1 MCKHVNMQTLTD
13 GEDDSVTNPIP
24 DSDTPVNLRPDLSV
38 LGIEEVDRGICHD
51 TAVNRQILRA
61 NKLSW
66 IAMFD
71 RAGQPTNNIEVRS
84 ADMLAQRGLN
94 ALEGRKAILAD
105 VRNKN
110 SDYLTGLDLLYETR
124 AGALVPSWILA
135 ATRRYMEIEEQ
146 RAANP
151 DKRIKPALTDP
162 PGRCVAIKSDGV
174 RCMLWHSG
182 RGADDHLCRIHLG
195 SVKNQ
200 TGAAIE
206 RARTRVQ
213 QSAPRAVDT
222 LEELMDSATSE
233 AIRLKASTEILDRAG
248 VRGGV
253 EIDQNVNVTVRPA
266 AEIMRER
273 LMKLRNIKIA
283 EITTG
288 AEETSETVQGEI
300 VEDTE

>member
-1 MCKHVNMQTLTD
+1 MQTLTD
-13 GEDDSVTNPIP
+13 GEDDSVINPIP

-51 TAVNRQILRA
+51 TAENRQILRS

-71 RAGQPTNNIEVRS
+71 RSGHPTNNIEVRS
-84 ADMLAQRGLN
+84 ADMITQRGIN
-94 ALEGRKAILAD
+94 ALEGRKAILVD
-105 VRNKN
+105 IRNKN

-124 AGALVPSWILA
+124 AGALVPSWILS
-135 ATRRYMEIEEQ
+135 ATRAYMDIEEQ
-146 RAANP
+146 RAAHP
-151 DKRIKPALTDP
+151 EKKIKPALTSP

-182 RGADDHLCRIHLG
+182 RGLDGQMCRIHLG
-195 SVKNQ
+195 SLRNQ
-200 TGAAIE
+200 PGAAIE

-213 QSAPRAVDT
+213 QSAPHAVDI

-233 AIRLKASTEILDRAG
+233 QVRLKASTEILDRAG
-248 VRGGV
+248 IRGGM

-266 AEIMRER
+266 ADIMRER
-273 LMKLRNIKIA
+273 LEKLRNIQIQG
-283 EITTG
+283 ITTG
-288 AEETSETVQGEI
+288 AEETSETVEAEI
-300 VEDTE
+300 VEDA